1 MENALCKFRQSS
13 IISEEPGYL
22 SEKLKT
28 LTSSS
33 YYRVLTFFTE
43 ILHTFPT

>member
-1 MENALCKFRQSS
+1 MQNPIQKVRQSS
-13 IISEEPGYL
+13 IVFEKPGIL

-33 YYRVLTFFTE
+33 YNR
-43 ILHTFPT
+43 P